1 MAEKTVPKIKKGK
14 KKEPQQGLDVVQ
26 NIVQGTNVSP
36 QLDVASLMELPAF
49 TDAELQEIL
58 SQPFSSTEYMQDE
71 TKPLHSNFL
80 VPNKGKKSSCPV
92 FSAQQEKQL
101 VVDKL
106 CSNIHQETLKQ
117 WGTLACFCGV
127 VPRLKLSKTENNP
140 NRVFVCCPKPQDLKC
155 KFFQWIDKPPKPQK
169 TSNANLLKKRFLEM
183 VEEEVAAKKVKEEP
197 QGGFNFIPVM

>member
-14 KKEPQQGLDVVQ
+14 KKEPQHGLDVVRE
-26 NIVQGTNVSP
+26 TSP
-36 QLDVASLMELPAF
+36 PLDVASLMELPAF
-49 TDAELQEIL
+49 SEAELQEIL
-58 SQPFSSTEYMQDE
+58 AQPLSTSEYLQDE

-80 VPNKGKKSSCPV
+80 VPNKGKKSSSPM
-92 FSAQQEKQL
+92 FFGNQQDKQL

-117 WGTLACFCGV
+117 WGTMACFCGV
-127 VPRLKLSKTENNP
+127 VPRLKLSKTVNNP
-140 NRVFVCCPKPQDLKC
+140 NRVFVCCPKPQDQKC

-183 VEEEVAAKKVKEEP
+183 VEEEVVMKKAKKEP
-197 QGGFNFIPVM
+197 QGGFHFIPDM